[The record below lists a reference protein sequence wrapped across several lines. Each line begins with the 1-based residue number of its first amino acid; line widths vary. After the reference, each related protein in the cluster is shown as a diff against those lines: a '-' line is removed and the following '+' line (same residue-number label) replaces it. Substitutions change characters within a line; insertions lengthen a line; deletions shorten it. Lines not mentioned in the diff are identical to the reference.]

1 VSNSQTDWWAPVE
14 RSDQVTELFGESPD
28 KSSAE
33 SRRSRSRGRARAQR
47 ERQKRRR
54 RSIWVLVV
62 ALVLVVGAGY
72 VVSELVGGFFGGG
85 SGNEAGVEDYPG
97 PGHPA
102 ARVVVA
108 QGDTGAAMAHTLQVA
123 GVVATEKAFN
133 RAYAANPDA
142 LSIQPGTY
150 NLLLEMKA
158 SDAVAALLNPA
169 SRATMGVTIPEGLTT
184 KQILAKI
191 NDVALIPLD
200 ELNAAVADP
209 ASIGL
214 PAEAGGNVEGWLFPA
229 TYPVEPGATAA
240 SVLQQMTAKTVE
252 VLTAKGVPNDQ
263 WETVLNK
270 ASIVEREGKLPEDR
284 PKIARAIENRLDKQ
298 MALQID
304 ATVAYGL
311 GISGTELT
319 TEMTKDPSNP
329 YNTYKHT
336 GLPPTPISSPGEAS
350 IDAVLNPEPGDWL
363 FWVTVNLD
371 TGETLFA
378 NNYDDQKLNEAKLR
392 EWQEEHKG

>member
-1 VSNSQTDWWAPVE
+1 MTD
-14 RSDQVTELFGESPD
+14 LFGDPAARSSSP
-28 KSSAE
+28 E

-54 RSIWVLVV
+54 RSIWVLIV
-62 ALVLVVGAGY
+62 ALVLVAGAGY
-72 VVSELVGGFFGGG
+72 VVSELLGGVFGGG

-108 QGDTGAAMAHTLQVA
+108 DGDTGAMIAHTLQVA

-133 RAYAANPDA
+133 RAYAANPDSI
-142 LSIQPGTY
+142 SIQPGTY

-158 SDAVAALLNPA
+158 SDAVLALLNPS
-169 SRATMGVTIPEGLTT
+169 SRATIGVTIPEGYTT
-184 KQILAKI
+184 EQTLAKV
-191 NDVALIPLD
+191 NEVTLIPIEDLK
-200 ELNAAVADP
+200 AAAADP
-209 ASIGL
+209 AAIGL
-214 PAEAGGNVEGWLFPA
+214 PAEAGGAVEGWLFPA
-229 TYPVEPGATAA
+229 TYPVEPGASAA

-252 VLTAKGVPNDQ
+252 VLTVKGVPNDQ

-270 ASIVEREGKLPEDR
+270 ASIVEREAKLAADR
-284 PKIARAIENRLDKQ
+284 PKVARAIDNRLDKQ
-298 MALQID
+298 MPLQVD

-311 GISGTELT
+311 GISGKQLT
-319 TEMTKDPSNP
+319 TEMTQDPSNP
-329 YNTYKHT
+329 YNTYRHL
-336 GLPPTPISSPGEAS
+336 GLPPTPIASPGEVS

-378 NNYDDQKLNEAKLR
+378 SNYDDHQLNVEKLH
-392 EWQEEHKG
+392 EWQAEHGG